1 MKKETVSEIKSI
13 SIGAAI
19 LSMVAL
25 YNGFPLV
32 YSDTGTYISSGFEMF
47 VPMDRPIVYGI
58 FIRIFSMA
66 LTPWLVIVVQN
77 LLTSFILFTTIKT
90 IIAEHQRRSVIHVVL
105 TFLLTVFTGIAWYSN
120 QLMPDYTTPFVIL
133 ILFILLCNDRLTIFI
148 KTILTLVLVYSFM
161 AHLSHLLLGISFI
174 LFSIIYF
181 LAKRRTMQFAFLK
194 RLIYCNV
201 IVLMSWAMLSIINK
215 VIDKEFS
222 ISKGSHVFLM
232 AHLNDCGILQKF
244 LCDHCQDENWC
255 NHPLCEYK
263 DSLPNDAAGFIWNG
277 GIIDSCGGWKNSQP
291 AFSRILSA
299 NISEPRYLVMNLYKF
314 TQYGLVQLGQNEV
327 GHGLT
332 SYLNTTPQEQIEKWF
347 PLELNNYQNSRQNR
361 WNGQTLR
368 FEWVNL
374 CQQMLIIISCIILSI
389 TLLNHTIAV
398 QINERIKLL
407 LLFILL
413 GILMNAMITGGLNS
427 PYGRL
432 QARVIWLLPFGT
444 LLLMFSEPKL
454 IRQSLKLL
462 TERQEKKHP

>member
-1 MKKETVSEIKSI
+1 M
-13 SIGAAI
+13 GAFI
-19 LSMVAL
+19 LSLVAL

-58 FIRIFSMA
+58 FIRIISMG
-66 LTPWLVIVVQN
+66 LSPWLVIIVQN
-77 LLTSFILFTTIKT
+77 LLTSFIIFTTIKT
-90 IIAEHQRRSVIHVVL
+90 IIKEHQRRRVTHVVL
-105 TFLLTVFTGIAWYSN
+105 IFVLTVFTGIGWYTN
-120 QLMPDYTTPFVIL
+120 QLMPDYTTPLVIL

-148 KTILTLVLVYSFM
+148 KTILTVVLVYSFM
-161 AHLSHLLLGISFI
+161 AHLSHLLIGISFM

-181 LAKRRTMQFAFLK
+181 LAKRKTMQNAFLK

-201 IVLMSWAMLSIINK
+201 IVLMSWTTLSIINK

-232 AHLNDCGILQKF
+232 AHLNDSGILQKF
-244 LCDHCQDENWC
+244 LCDHCHDENW
-255 NHPLCEYK
+255 NDNPLCEYK
-263 DSLPNDAAGFIWNG
+263 DSLPNDAAGFIWSS
-277 GIIDSCGGWKNSQP
+277 GIIDSCGGWKNCEP
-291 AFSRILSA
+291 AFSRILNAS
-299 NISEPRYLVMNLYKF
+299 ISEPRYLVMNLYKF

-332 SYLNTTPQEQIEKWF
+332 SYQNTTPQEQIEKWF
-347 PLELNNYQNSRQNR
+347 PLDLNNYQNSRQNR
-361 WNGQTLR
+361 WNGQTSR

-374 CQQMLIIISCIILSI
+374 CQQILIIISGIILSI
-389 TLLNHTIAV
+389 TLLNHSIAV

-444 LLLMFSEPKL
+444 LLLMISEPKL
-454 IRQSLKLL
+454 LRQSLKAL
-462 TERQEKKHP
+462 TEKLNNSH

>member
-1 MKKETVSEIKSI
+1 M
-13 SIGAAI
+13 GAFI
-19 LSMVAL
+19 LSLVAL

-58 FIRIFSMA
+58 FIRIISMG
-66 LTPWLVIVVQN
+66 LSPWLVIIVQN
-77 LLTSFILFTTIKT
+77 LLTSFIIFTTIKT
-90 IIAEHQRRSVIHVVL
+90 IIKEHQRRRVTHVVL
-105 TFLLTVFTGIAWYSN
+105 IFVLTVFTGIGWYTN
-120 QLMPDYTTPFVIL
+120 QLMPDYTTPLVIL

-148 KTILTLVLVYSFM
+148 KTILTVVLVYSFM
-161 AHLSHLLLGISFI
+161 AHLSHLLLGISFM

-181 LAKRRTMQFAFLK
+181 LAKRKTMQNAFLK

-201 IVLMSWAMLSIINK
+201 IVLMSWTTLSIINK

-232 AHLNDCGILQKF
+232 AHMNDSGILQKF
-244 LCDHCQDENWC
+244 LCDHCHDENW
-255 NHPLCEYK
+255 NDHPLCKYK
-263 DSLPNDAAGFIWNG
+263 DSLPNDAAGFIWSG

-299 NISEPRYLVMNLYKF
+299 SISEPRYLVMNLYKF

-332 SYLNTTPQEQIEKWF
+332 SYQNTTPQEQIEKWF
-347 PLELNNYQNSRQNR
+347 PLDLNNYQNSRQNR

-368 FEWVNL
+368 FEWINL
-374 CQQMLIIISCIILSI
+374 FQQMLIIISCVILFI
-389 TLLNHTIAV
+389 TLLNHSIAV

-454 IRQSLKLL
+454 LRQSLKAL
-462 TERQEKKHP
+462 TEKLSNSH